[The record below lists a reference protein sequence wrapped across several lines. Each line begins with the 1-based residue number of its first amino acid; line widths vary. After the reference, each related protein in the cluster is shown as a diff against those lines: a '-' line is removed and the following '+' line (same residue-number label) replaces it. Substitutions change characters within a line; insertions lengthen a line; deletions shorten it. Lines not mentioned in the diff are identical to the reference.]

1 MRGALLMGDIQIGI
15 LIGCLM
21 TFLAGLMC
29 IICGLL
35 IWKKQKVSLLHDYHC
50 RNVQE
55 EDVPAYT
62 KSMGIG
68 LVALGA
74 GLCLTGALLPL
85 ESFLSWIPAQLGMVT
100 GLAITYKAQKKYNGS
115 VL

>member
-1 MRGALLMGDIQIGI
+1 MKIALLMGAINTGI
-15 LIGCLM
+15 VIGCAAFVLS
-21 TFLAGLMC
+21 GLLC
-29 IICGLL
+29 IGAGLL
-35 IWKKQKVSLLHDYHC
+35 IWKKQKVSLLHDYHY

-68 LVALGA
+68 LVTLGA

-100 GLAITYKAQKKYNGS
+100 GLAIMYKAQKKYNGS